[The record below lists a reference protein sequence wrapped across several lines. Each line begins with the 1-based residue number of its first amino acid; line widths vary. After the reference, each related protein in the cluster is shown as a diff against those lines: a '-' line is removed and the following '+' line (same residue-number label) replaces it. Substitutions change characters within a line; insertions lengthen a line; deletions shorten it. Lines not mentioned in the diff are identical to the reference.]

1 MRSGDRRLLD
11 QARLPL
17 LSSSSFPLGVLELR
31 SSRKT
36 IV

>member
-1 MRSGDRRLLD
+1 MTFGDRRLLA

-17 LSSSSFPLGVLELR
+17 LSSSSSPLGPLELR

-36 IV
+36 VV